1 VRHEDAGS
9 VIVVERVSTC
19 EWVDGRCMTYASL
32 KREMVAAIEEVRRFP
47 DSLTKRHAKTEAL
60 WQLAAHVC
68 NWDDAA

>member
-1 VRHEDAGS
+1 MRHEDAGS
-9 VIVVERVSTC
+9 VIVAERVSTC
-19 EWVDGRCMTYASL
+19 EWVDGRCLTYASL